1 VIAAMFKRWGS
12 AAALLAVAW
21 LSTASAQILIPTV
34 YLDGA
39 CAPVASPTALIP
51 SIADYELIL
60 PTNSVGQPSI
70 ADGVLRYTSSN
81 VAGSEAGKVDRP
93 VGSFT
98 YRYFRIECSAGV
110 NELVMRAPISGSPT
124 TASPPSG
131 SNDHTRV
138 EFRQIEPGPSGHT
151 TGTKG
156 DFLLSEKLQMTG
168 LCRPMRFPDR
178 DNTGSTTADN
188 NLTLMQL
195 QPTDGTPGA
204 NTTFVILALRK
215 SGELDA
221 TMRNAD
227 GSNAADGGPGEAAND
242 ILLTGVDLGDVIWW
256 QVTTAATQVTWR
268 AENRTKA
275 PGTIVT
281 KVMPVPDVTG
291 AGVNQR
297 TRYHAHKWGSY
308 HGTNVTQSSDDIA
321 GKRNAT
327 TGIVAHEDVT
337 DYAEVRYRSLT
348 YAFGVDP

>member
-1 VIAAMFKRWGS
+1 MRARMLMRS
-12 AAALLAVAW
+12 AVLALLTLAAW
-21 LSTASAQILIPTV
+21 LPAATGQILLPTV
-34 YLDGA
+34 YRDGA
-39 CAPVASPTALIP
+39 CTPVASPNLLIP
-51 SIADYELIL
+51 AIADYELVL
-60 PTNSVGQPSI
+60 PTNSVGQAGT

-81 VAGSEAGKVDRP
+81 TVGSEAQNLYP
-93 VGSFT
+93 VGTFS
-98 YRYFRIECSAGV
+98 YRYFRIECSGGV

-131 SNDHTRV
+131 TNDHTRV
-138 EFRQIEPGPSGHT
+138 EFRQRVAGPSGHT
-151 TGTKG
+151 VGSKG

-178 DNTGSTTADN
+178 DNAGSTTADN

-195 QPTDGTPGA
+195 QPTDGTSGA
-204 NTTFVILALRK
+204 NTTFIILALRK

-227 GSNAADGGPGEAAND
+227 GTNAADGGAGEAAND
-242 ILLTGVDLGDVIWW
+242 ILLTGVDLGDLIWW
-256 QVTTAATQVTWR
+256 QITTAATQVTWR

-291 AGVNQR
+291 SGVNQR
-297 TRYHAHKWGSY
+297 TRYHAHKWGAY
-308 HGTNVTQSSDDIA
+308 HGTNVVQSSDDLA
-321 GKRNAT
+321 GKRDAG